1 MPTRKYKRRATA
13 HERLERVASRTP
25 SEMMLRRQ
33 LVQRGKIKNED
44 DDAGLVA
51 WLKALGTPT
60 QDARS
65 EWEKRLQARLEEEMA
80 VA

>member
-1 MPTRKYKRRATA
+1 MPTRKYKRRNAA
-13 HERLERVASRTP
+13 QERLERVASRTP

-33 LVQRGKIKNED
+33 LTHSGKIKNED

-51 WLKALGTPT
+51 WLKGLNTPT
-60 QDARS
+60 EDSRS
-65 EWEKRLQARLEEEMA
+65 EWEKRLQARLEEDLA